1 MRKNKGEKKKPKY
14 SVRLK
19 RPKNLDAVLCGCE
32 NIPFLDN
39 KFLWLSRK
47 NEPLIFLEK
56 VIVSAPIPRVLLIC
70 NAAKILIWFDFVAE
84 SKWGAQ
90 ATESDTTGPSARAH
104 RGSFTTA
111 QAKAVSCSGRG
122 RWFPLTPV
130 STITASPFLKPYLH
144 MTPSR
149 SSANRRLSSWRP
161 RLSCFWVGWFV
172 VSSWG
177 LRSLVMAELFGLDS
191 DGGLVVL
198 IFAMLPGIGW

>member
-70 NAAKILIWFDFVAE
+70 NATKILIWFYFILLLNPNGVPKQQNQIQRVPLRVPTGAALQRHKQKLCLVRGEVVDFH
-84 SKWGAQ
+84 W
-90 ATESDTTGPSARAH
+90 R
-104 RGSFTTA
+104 RY
-111 QAKAVSCSGRG
+111 R
-122 RWFPLTPV
+122 L
-130 STITASPFLKPYLH
+130 L
-144 MTPSR
+144 
-149 SSANRRLSSWRP
+149 RRLLSWNLICIWLHQEVQPIAGCLLGGHARHAFE
-161 RLSCFWVGWFV
+161 LVGLLFLLEVYEAW
-172 VSSWG
+172 WWQNY
-177 LRSLVMAELFGLDS
+177 LV
-191 DGGLVVL
+191 
-198 IFAMLPGIGW
+198 